1 MANPLINS
9 TKVII
14 PVNVA
19 IAKTTNWR
27 NFMSRS
33 FPEADVKALP
43 KAVYISRNDIIDLAK
58 DCEADESMLG
68 VRAYFTLKNA
78 YEEGVENEVK
88 FIMVLVKDTP
98 GYFNGQDILY
108 IPHVGGTEASLPGG
122 DEPDDSNVYD
132 FTKPCPD
139 CCDPSSP
146 LFSNDPPPPVK
157 KGI

>member
-1 MANPLINS
+1 MANPLINP

-43 KAVYISRNDIIDLAK
+43 KAVYISRSDIIDLAK
-58 DCEADESMLG
+58 ECEADESMLG

-78 YEEGVENEVK
+78 FEEGTENEVK

-108 IPHVGGTEASLPGG
+108 IQVSESDKASLLGG

-132 FTKPCPD
+132 FTRPCPD
-139 CCDPSSP
+139 CCDIDSP
-146 LFSNDPPPPVK
+146 LFSNNPPPDK
-157 KGI
+157 TK